1 MIKSISDVTQR
12 QAGII
17 AGIGFVITLAGVIF
31 ANICGNDPGIIVPG
45 DAAATADK
53 IVESGGMFRIGIL
66 GWLIAIIGD
75 VVRAW
80 ALYVFFKSVNKS
92 IALLAAWWMLLHDA
106 IFGFANSC
114 LVVISELLGGSGY
127 FAGLAIETVHP
138 LMMMLLKMHFF
149 GFEIGLFFFSFHL
162 GILGLLVFSSGYVP
176 KVFGVLLFLSFL
188 GYLLDSVVRILL
200 PVYPEMLWTIVMG
213 PCLIGEL
220 ALMVWLVIKGGKEP
234 KVG

>member
-1 MIKSISDVTQR
+1 MVRQYIDISPR
-12 QAGII
+12 QAAIV
-17 AGIGFVITLAGVIF
+17 AGIGFLISFLGVIYTGIF
-31 ANICGNDPGIIVPG
+31 VNGLIVEGDPATTVRNIMESQILFRSGIISWFLVIVG
-45 DAAATADK
+45 DM
-53 IVESGGMFRIGIL
+53 I
-66 GWLIAIIGD
+66 
-75 VVRAW
+75 RAW
-80 ALYVFFKSVNKS
+80 ALWIFFREVNRS
-92 IALLAAWWMLLHDA
+92 LALLAAWFMLVHDA
-106 IFGFANSC
+106 IFGSALMN
-114 LVVISELLGGSGY
+114 LVSAALLSDGAGSLSALGREQLQSMVIHALEKFNY
-127 FAGLAIETVHP
+127 
-138 LMMMLLKMHFF
+138 
-149 GFEIGLFFFSFHL
+149 GFEIGIFFFSFHL